1 MLNNYDVYV
10 AFNQCKKIYGVTEV
24 HVQLIAKQLGVL
36 AGDVIDVI
44 DANSSLYA
52 TRMNSANS
60 NYTSNV
66 SGSEYAGMIVT
77 GITAIPYLSTKSII
91 READNGGTI
100 VLTPST
106 STFANSTSTE
116 NWTVDVGLTGLTL
129 VSVNAGTATKTLT
142 FTGTAK
148 PGTISIK
155 CKAAGI
161 KSGVASD
168 TLYFDVPEINFDYT
182 TLSAIEARVTDLET
196 LLGEEGGERA
206 ADLLS
211 RISGLEDDV
220 EVVQDVIQEKVTF
233 ATATAADEILVL
245 GAKPTY
251 GDEVTIGTVTYTL
264 VNALTEPA
272 EANEVLVGASAETCI
287 DNLVTAI
294 TVGASGLVV
303 SAGTIAHPLVT
314 AVKKDADEMIV
325 TAKTNGKAGNDIP
338 IDATFE
344 SELNLWTASATKL
357 SGGIDG
363 TVGAIGKI
371 VFDDNNVYIA
381 TAECTISNSDGWKY
395 VVLT

>member
-106 STFANSTSTE
+106 STFTNSTAAG

-129 VSVNAGTATKTLT
+129 ASVNNLTATKTLT

-155 CKAAGI
+155 CKADGI

-168 TLYFDVPEINFDYT
+168 TLYFNVPEINFDYT
-182 TLSAIEARVTDLET
+182 TLSAIEARVTAAEADIDDLESLSAIT
-196 LLGEEGGERA
+196 IIDDNSASTAVVLDAVSQTVVVLDNNEKNIELPEATGSGIEIRIQNRNA
-206 ADLLS
+206 ADHDVVVS
-211 RISGLEDDV
+211 DSSG
-220 EVVQDVIQEKVTF
+220 DVID
-233 ATATAADEILVL
+233 AD
-245 GAKPTY
+245 G
-251 GDEVTIGTVTYTL
+251 TITL
-264 VNALTEPA
+264 AQYA
-272 EANEVLVGASAETCI
+272 SCVLV
-287 DNLVTAI
+287 D
-294 TVGASGLVV
+294 
-303 SAGTIAHPLVT
+303 IA
-314 AVKKDADEMIV
+314 
-325 TAKTNGKAGNDIP
+325 NGVWSQ
-338 IDATFE
+338 F
-344 SELNLWTASATKL
+344 
-357 SGGIDG
+357 
-363 TVGAIGKI
+363 
-371 VFDDNNVYIA
+371 
-381 TAECTISNSDGWKY
+381 
-395 VVLT
+395 